1 MKKNYNF
8 ILINFFRVTD
18 PYSGASEVSFN
29 FFKNI
34 KSKNKKLFQ
43 FSDEKKKHKNVKSII
58 IKNTK
63 IQKFLNLIKLSNEI
77 INYSNSKKNLI
88 IIFEGASWIGYSFFV
103 FMLLKNKLKK
113 AKFIYHSHNVEYLL
127 RKKNNNILIQIL
139 TKYFEK
145 YIANN
150 FDIFTC
156 VSLKDKR
163 ILNNLYNINSEIFR
177 NGVDEIKN
185 INKIKI
191 KKFKFSYIFFCGSVE
206 YYPNYEAL
214 NILVNKIMPKV
225 YKKNP
230 NIKVIVSGNKK
241 LPFKKDYLINAGFL
255 EKKVFYNYLKGA
267 SIFVNP
273 MKTAF
278 GSQLKIINALI
289 FGKTIIASSKA
300 VEGIE
305 HNNNFNNLHITNS
318 NEIFANLILKK
329 INSKKFN
336 SKISNYYYSNYLMK
350 NIIRKFFK
358 KNLF

>member
-43 FSDEKKKHKNVKSII
+43 FSDKKKKHKNVKSII

-63 IQKFLNLIKLSNEI
+63 IQKFLNLFKLSNEI
-77 INYSNSKKNLI
+77 IKYASGKKNLI

-103 FMLLKNKLKK
+103 FIFLKNKLNK
-113 AKFIYHSHNVEYLL
+113 AKFIYHSHNIEYFL
-127 RKKNNNILIQIL
+127 RKKNNNIFIQIL
-139 TKYFEK
+139 TKFFEK
-145 YIANN
+145 YISNN

-156 VSLKDKR
+156 VSQKDKK
-163 ILNNLYNINSEIFR
+163 LLKKLYNTNAKIFSNGIDKIREI
-177 NGVDEIKN
+177 E
-185 INKIKI
+185 KIKP
-191 KKFKFSYIFFCGSVE
+191 KKFKFKYVFFCGSVE
-206 YYPNYEAL
+206 YYPNYETL
-214 NILVNKIMPKV
+214 SILVNEIMPNV
-225 YKKNP
+225 YKKNSK
-230 NIKVIVSGNKK
+230 IRLIVSGNKN
-241 LPFKKDYLINAGFL
+241 LPFKKKYLINSGFL
-255 EKKVFYNYLKGA
+255 EKRQFYSYLKGA

-289 FGKTIIASSKA
+289 FGKTIIASKKA

-305 HNNNFNNLHITNS
+305 LNRNFKNISIINDNK
-318 NEIFANLILKK
+318 IFSNLILKK

-336 SKISNYYYSNYLMK
+336 KKISDYYYSNYSMK
-350 NIIRKFFK
+350 NIINKFFN
-358 KNLF
+358 KNLS